1 MRWLILFLLSF
12 ILSCGYRAT
21 DFTEKKIEGKLK
33 DIFCVRGIDLDTP
46 EATAIDIFYRYVSQ
60 AVLSA
65 GYRLECSKWTDKYLY
80 VTIKNLYVKPIGYSI
95 SQRAYIYK
103 VSGDIELKVENRE
116 NNVILSRE
124 IWETVQY
131 VGSGL
136 RADIERRYAIEE
148 LAKLVEARI
157 FSILTELE

>member
-1 MRWLILFLLSF
+1 MRWLFVFLVIF
-12 ILSCGYRAT
+12 ITSCGYRAA
-21 DFTEKKIEGKLK
+21 DFTEKKAEGKLQ
-33 DIFCVRGIDLDTP
+33 DIFCVRSIDINTP
-46 EATAIDIFYRYVSQ
+46 EATAVDTFYRYVSQ

-65 GYRLECSKWTDKYLY
+65 GYRLECSKWTDRYVYLT
-80 VTIKNLYVKPIGYSI
+80 VKKLDVKPIGYSI

-103 VSGDIELKVENRE
+103 VSGIILFRVEDKEKNI
-116 NNVILSRE
+116 ILSRE

-131 VGSGL
+131 IGSGL

-148 LAKLVEARI
+148 LARLIEARI

>member
-1 MRWLILFLLSF
+1 MRWFILILILL
-12 ILSCGYRAT
+12 INSCGYRAT
-21 DFTEKKIEGKLK
+21 DFTEKKAEGKLQ
-33 DIFCVRGIDLDTP
+33 DIFCVRSIDINIP
-46 EATAIDIFYRYVSQ
+46 EATAVDIFYRYVSQ

-65 GYRLECSKWTDKYLY
+65 GYRLECSKWTDRYVYLT
-80 VTIKNLYVKPIGYSI
+80 VKRLDVKPIGYSI

-103 VSGDIELKVENRE
+103 VSGIMEFTVEDKE
-116 NNVILSRE
+116 KNVILSRE

-148 LAKLVEARI
+148 LARLVEARI